1 MHEIPRKLI
10 HFIVGLGIAWM
21 VLFLDHAT
29 VIAILAAGLF
39 LGVLCID
46 LILRGYTLPGISQIL
61 DYVDRHEPL
70 PGKGAFYIVVSA
82 LACTILFTV
91 PVVVPAMVSWAV
103 LDGVASIAGMRFGRT
118 FIYKGKSLEGTGAG
132 IFAAFAV
139 LLLIMPV
146 YGALIAAVIAGILEL
161 LSPVDDNLVIPAGI
175 CILLTVIP
183 VLL

>member
-10 HFIVGLGIAWM
+10 HFIVGLGIAWL
-21 VLFLDHAT
+21 VLFLEHAT

-61 DYVDRHEPL
+61 DYVDRREPL
-70 PGKGAFYIVVSA
+70 PGKGAFYIMVSA
-82 LACTILFTV
+82 LTCSILFTA

-103 LDGVASIAGMRFGRT
+103 LDGVASIAGMQFGRT
-118 FIYKGKSLEGTGAG
+118 FIYKGKTLEGTGVG
-132 IFAAFAV
+132 IFVAFAV
-139 LLLIMPV
+139 LLLFLPG

-161 LSPVDDNLVIPAGI
+161 FSPVDDNLVIPAGI
-175 CILLTVIP
+175 CMLLTFIP

>member
-1 MHEIPRKLI
+1 MHEIPRKLL

-21 VLFLDHAT
+21 ILFLDHAI

-46 LILRGYTLPGISQIL
+46 LILSGYTLPGISQIL

-82 LACTILFTV
+82 LACSILFTA

-118 FIYKGKSLEGTGAG
+118 FIYKGKSLEGTGVG
-132 IFAAFAV
+132 IFVAFAV
-139 LLLIMPV
+139 LLLIMPG

-175 CILLTVIP
+175 CILLTFIP